1 MVCERRRKGPA
12 SSLHIESHGSKARH
26 NDGPGQVVLSSIG
39 MVALRGRF
47 LPAIVGTAAQ
57 RPVSDMDTG
66 EIIGEKEKARILGV
80 GGSPAVRARHRL
92 AGRCCGT
99 ATMYASTA
107 RTRRQSTALRWHG
120 FSEDETLQYAL
131 MLVVAKMGLRLGA
144 AMG

>member
-1 MVCERRRKGPA
+1 M
-12 SSLHIESHGSKARH
+12 
-26 NDGPGQVVLSSIG
+26 VLSSSG

-47 LPAIVGTAAQ
+47 LPAIVGTAAR

-80 GGSPAVRARHRL
+80 GGSPAVWARHGL

-120 FSEDETLQYAL
+120 FGEDKALQYAL
-131 MLVVAKMGLRLGA
+131 MLVVAKTGLRLGA
-144 AMG
+144 TMA